1 MKDFLRYKNEMLVK
15 PYTQIV
21 YVSPN
26 LADNAA
32 SFTHEQSFI
41 HSMRSLAE
49 PVPIDFLG
57 ELPKIE
63 TIMSYIKDEN
73 SKVLLMIDDFQ
84 YDLFQSEAVASVYT
98 RLSSHFGVDI
108 LATTHTGFATGSKYY
123 GNIKK
128 NTNLII
134 MFPCLIDKTTAVHLQ
149 KTIFLYQPGFLVQCQ
164 ERVYDLFGKYAF
176 LAISVDIHKD
186 LPRRFPVS
194 ARIFPF
200 KNKNGETVIQPLW
213 FRYKPPIKK

>member
-1 MKDFLRYKNEMLVK
+1 MLVK
-15 PYTQIV
+15 QYTQVV

-26 LADNAA
+26 LADNAS
-32 SFTHEQSFI
+32 SFTHEQSFM
-41 HSMRSLAE
+41 HTMRDLAD

-63 TIMSYIKDEN
+63 TIMSYIKDES
-73 SKVLLMIDDFQ
+73 SKVLLMLDDFQ
-84 YDLFQSEAVASVYT
+84 FELFQSDAIASVYT

-123 GNIKK
+123 NNVFK

-134 MFPCLIDKTTAVHLQ
+134 LFPCLIDKTTAVHLQ
-149 KTIFLYQPGFLVQCQ
+149 KKIFTYQPGFLIQCQ
-164 ERVYDLFGKYAF
+164 ELVYHLFGKYAF

-186 LPRRFPVS
+186 LPRRFPVT

-200 KNKNGETVIQPLW
+200 MNKYGERVQEPLF
-213 FRYKPPIKK
+213 FRYKPPLKK